1 MCSDFSLKT
10 NEACTRERQH
20 DIRPED
26 TSWRYL
32 WLVNKGERTST
43 GPLALSYLDLV
54 LPVTFGHIIIA
65 LSNTRRSRRYYL
77 HLLLVERLRV
87 GVYDHLYSIVT
98 VTILYHTILYY
109 TIRYY
114 TILYCSTINSC
125 RAHYTHIYIIH
136 RG

>member
-43 GPLALSYLDLV
+43 SPLALSYLDLV
-54 LPVTFGHIIIA
+54 LPVTFGHIIA

-87 GVYDHLYSIVT
+87 GVYDYLYSIVT
-98 VTILYHTILYY
+98 VVTILYY
-109 TIRYY
+109 TILYY
-114 TILYCSTINSC
+114 TVLYNTVVLLIVVV
-125 RAHYTHIYIIH
+125 HIIHIYNTSWVGH
-136 RG
+136 HQ